1 MSFKMVAVDVDWTLL
16 DERGRIPGRV
26 FKAFKKITSTG
37 GYVVIATG
45 RGKESASGVFSE
57 NGYALGTD
65 GYPHALAVG
74 SELFY
79 LQDGAYVPDEAWNV
93 NVEKWWSESRP
104 LAKQIMDAIVPKLG
118 RYKYE
123 RVSND
128 GLLFTNLEDAVQIQ
142 ELIIQYMRKEGI
154 DAVFL
159 ERNGWGV
166 GLSDARVGKG
176 ICLRRITR
184 KMGLNPEE
192 VVAVGDSN
200 NDRPMLDG
208 QMGFFPACPANAD
221 EEIKNIV
228 RMRHGIIAKQKY
240 GMGVAEIIESA
251 FLGGSGVSVA
261 FCAGDQKLKEIE
273 DVP

>member
-1 MSFKMVAVDVDWTLL
+1 MSFRMVAVDMDWTLL
-16 DERGRIPGRV
+16 DAEKRIPPEV
-26 FKAFKKITSTG
+26 FEGFKKITSTG

-45 RGKESASGVFSE
+45 RGMESASEVFLE
-57 NGYALGTD
+57 NDYPLGRD
-65 GYPHALAVG
+65 GYPQALTVG
-74 SELFY
+74 SHLFY
-79 LQDGAYVPDEAWNV
+79 LQDGEYVPDEAWNV
-93 NVEKWWSESRP
+93 NVGKWWSESRP
-104 LAKQIMDAIVPKLG
+104 LAKEIMDAIVPKLG
-118 RYKYE
+118 GIEHE
-123 RVSND
+123 RVWED
-128 GLLFTNLEDAVQIQ
+128 GLLFTSLEDAVQVQ

-192 VVAVGDSN
+192 VIAVGDSN
-200 NDRPMLDG
+200 NDRPMLNG

-228 RMRHGIIAKQKY
+228 RVRHGIVAKQNY

-261 FCAGDQKLKEIE
+261 FCAEDQELKETE
-273 DVP
+273 HVR

>member
-45 RGKESASGVFSE
+45 RGMESASEVFLE
-57 NGYALGTD
+57 NDYPLGRD
-65 GYPHALAVG
+65 GYPHALTVG
-74 SELFY
+74 SHLFY
-79 LQDGAYVPDEAWNV
+79 LQDGEYVPDEAWNV
-93 NVEKWWSESRP
+93 NVGKWWSESRP
-104 LAKQIMDAIVPKLG
+104 LAKEIMDAIVPKLG
-118 RYKYE
+118 GIEYE
-123 RVSND
+123 RVWED
-128 GLLFTNLEDAVQIQ
+128 GLLFTSLEDAVQVQ

-176 ICLRRITR
+176 NCLDRIAR
-184 KMGLNPEE
+184 KMGLKPEE
-192 VVAVGDSN
+192 IVAVGDSN

-208 QMGFFPACPANAD
+208 QMGFFPACPANSD
-221 EEIKNIV
+221 EEVKNMV
-228 RMRHGIIAKQKY
+228 SARHGFVAKQNY
-240 GMGVAEIIESA
+240 GMGVAEIIESLFQDRGPLTFYA
-251 FLGGSGVSVA
+251 E
-261 FCAGDQKLKEIE
+261 DQELKEVE
-273 DVP
+273 DVL

>member
-1 MSFKMVAVDVDWTLL
+1 MSFKMVAVDMDWTLL
-16 DERGRIPGRV
+16 DAEKRIPSEV
-26 FKAFKKITSTG
+26 FDGFEKITSAG

-45 RGKESASGVFSE
+45 RGMESASEVFLE
-57 NGYALGTD
+57 NDYSLGTD
-65 GYPHALAVG
+65 GYPHALTVG
-74 SELFY
+74 SHLFY
-79 LQDGAYVPDEAWNV
+79 LQDGEYVPDEAWNV
-93 NVEKWWSESRP
+93 NVGKWWSESRP
-104 LAKQIMDAIVPKLG
+104 LAKEIVDAIVPRLG
-118 RYKYE
+118 GIEHE
-123 RVSND
+123 RAWED
-128 GLLFTNLEDAVQIQ
+128 GLLFTSLEDAVQVQ
-142 ELIIQYMRKEGI
+142 ELIIRYMRKEGI

-221 EEIKNIV
+221 EEIKSIV
-228 RMRHGIIAKQKY
+228 RRRRGFVAKQNY
-240 GMGVAEIIESA
+240 GMGVAEIIESI
-251 FLGGSGVSVA
+251 FLGGNGVSVA
-261 FCAGDQKLKEIE
+261 SCVEGQKLKETE